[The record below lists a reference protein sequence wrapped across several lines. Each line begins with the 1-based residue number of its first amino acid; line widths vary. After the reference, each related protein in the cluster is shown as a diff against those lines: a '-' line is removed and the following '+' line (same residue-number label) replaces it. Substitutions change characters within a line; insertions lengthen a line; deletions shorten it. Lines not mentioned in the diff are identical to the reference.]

1 MHDKNSQVPGE
12 IQGTNHFQSSELYR
26 RAYMNYYDELLH
38 SIKYL
43 EIIGERQ
50 YT

>member
-26 RAYMNYYDELLH
+26 RQYEFYDVLLH